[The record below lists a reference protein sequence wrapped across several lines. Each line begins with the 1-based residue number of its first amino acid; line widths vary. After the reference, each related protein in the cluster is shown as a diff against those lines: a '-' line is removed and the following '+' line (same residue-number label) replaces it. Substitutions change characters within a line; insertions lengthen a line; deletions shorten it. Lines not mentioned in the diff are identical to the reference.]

1 MRSLLKK
8 ISRKTPVMACGAAVL
23 LVAASSAHATLG
35 GQPGGTGLTRATAQ
49 QALAAT
55 QTPTTTAYTTQ
66 VSTTDAGTVV
76 REYLG
81 ADGAVFAVTWNGPL
95 MPNLSSL
102 LGEYFP
108 QYTAKTAL
116 PSRSHNLRLFND
128 SSLVVQSTGHMHAFS
143 GLAYLP
149 QKLPAGM
156 TVENLK

>member
-1 MRSLLKK
+1 MHPIFKK
-8 ISRKTPVMACGAAVL
+8 IFFETPTWAVATAALLFGAG
-23 LVAASSAHATLG
+23 SAHATLG
-35 GQPGGTGLTRATAQ
+35 SQPGGAGLTRTTAQ
-49 QALAAT
+49 QALAAV
-55 QTPTTTAYTTQ
+55 QPSTTAAYTTQ

-76 REYLG
+76 REYVG
-81 ADGAVFAVTWNGPL
+81 TDGAVFAVTWNGPL
-95 MPNLSSL
+95 MPNLSTL

-108 QYTAKTAL
+108 QYTATSASM
-116 PSRSHNLRLFND
+116 SRSHNLRLFNN